1 MRRHKAL
8 NEAGIDEIER
18 SSGKVKRLQCIHHE
32 KLDIFK
38 FLGFC
43 QSTSVLDHALTN
55 VYSDY
60 VDMGIPIC
68 YLKRPA
74 ARATGDIEDT
84 MHILDISLLSQ
95 ESPHAF
101 GEVTFLMEQTS

>member
-18 SSGKVKRLQCIHHE
+18 SIGKVKWLQCIHHE
-32 KLDIFK
+32 KLDISK
-38 FLGFC
+38 FLCFC
-43 QSTSVLDHALTN
+43 QSTSILDHALTN

-60 VDMGIPIC
+60 LDMGIPIC

-74 ARATGDIEDT
+74 ARATGDIEDI
-84 MHILDISLLSQ
+84 MHIGDVRLLSQ
-95 ESPHAF
+95 
-101 GEVTFLMEQTS
+101 